1 MAPTTPTITPDRQRM
16 RERALEL
23 LRGVPTKVMTAMLSA
38 IELTCS
44 FHNIVEQ
51 YQVLD
56 ESLTGDSLLLHA
68 AVSAEDSTQYQFIKL
83 CEDTS
88 RRIANTKEPTTDA
101 QVRALDGTVEGK
113 LIREAML
120 DEVMSL
126 IENGNVVPRH
136 KSMCPI
142 YTRLMVSG

>member
-23 LRGVPTKVMTAMLSA
+23 LRGVSTKVMTAMLSA

-56 ESLTGDSLLLHA
+56 ESLTGDSLLL
-68 AVSAEDSTQYQFIKL
+68 
-83 CEDTS
+83 
-88 RRIANTKEPTTDA
+88 
-101 QVRALDGTVEGK
+101 
-113 LIREAML
+113 
-120 DEVMSL
+120 
-126 IENGNVVPRH
+126 
-136 KSMCPI
+136 
-142 YTRLMVSG
+142 